1 MNGEY
6 EQNNVNKYEGNG
18 WSKYQLM
25 VLQQLNDHNTLLQNL
40 NKEIIDVKQ
49 NMAVSEAEFNMW
61 KKQIIELSEDTTE
74 KLDDILYDEG
84 GISFRLSNIEKAKE
98 IQEQASLKVKAA
110 WAVYGA
116 IVVFVLDALVRLFPI
131 IWTTLSKQ

>member
-6 EQNNVNKYEGNG
+6 EQKNFNKYEGNG

-40 NKEIIDVKQ
+40 NKEIIDIKQ
-49 NMAVSEAEFNMW
+49 NMAVSEAELKMW
-61 KKQIIELSEDTTE
+61 KKQIIDLSEDTTE
-74 KLDDILYDEG
+74 KLDDILYDDN
-84 GISFRLSNIEKAKE
+84 GISCRLSNIEKAKE
-98 IQEQASLKVKAA
+98 IQEQASLKIKAA

-116 IVVFVLDALVRLFPI
+116 VIVFIVDALIRLFPV